1 MPDESPPTRREPP
14 PPGRTLLVI
23 LAGTA
28 LTTALWTLITGDLGQ
43 GAGYGSVI
51 LVVGLAIAVFE
62 RRRER

>member
-1 MPDESPPTRREPP
+1 MPDESPPARREPP
-14 PPGRTLLVI
+14 SLGRTLLVI

>member
-1 MPDESPPTRREPP
+1 MPEESPPARREPP
-14 PPGRTLLVI
+14 PLGRTLLVI

-28 LTTALWTLITGDLGQ
+28 LTTALWTLITGDVGQ

>member
-1 MPDESPPTRREPP
+1 MPEESPPARREPP
-14 PPGRTLLVI
+14 PLGRTLVVI

-28 LTTALWTLITGDLGQ
+28 LTTALWTLVTGDLGQ